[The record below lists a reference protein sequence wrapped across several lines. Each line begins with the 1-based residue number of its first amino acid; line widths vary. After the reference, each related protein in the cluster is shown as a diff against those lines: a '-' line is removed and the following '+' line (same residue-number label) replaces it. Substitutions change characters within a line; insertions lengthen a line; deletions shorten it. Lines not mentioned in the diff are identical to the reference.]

1 MCHWSPGQGK
11 LFKVDKVDATSI
23 RPMFRLQP
31 TLFKQAV
38 ELGAT
43 CTPAFTDRVTHLV
56 AVDHG
61 GAKYMVCNLRTF
73 SALSQCTPV
82 CARTQNTY
90 C

>member
-1 MCHWSPGQGK
+1 MCHWSAGQGK
-11 LFKVDKVDATSI
+11 LFTADATSN
-23 RPMFRLQP
+23 RLMFRLQP

-43 CTPAFTDRVTHLV
+43 CTPAFTDRVTHLI

-61 GAKYMVCNLRTF
+61 GAKYMVCNLHVF
-73 SALSQCTPV
+73 AGVSQCIPV
-82 CARTQNTY
+82 CSRTQDTY